1 MKNVTLSLDDQTY
14 RRARIAAAERNLSVS
29 ALVRGYLQSLQP
41 AADDANA
48 RASKLF
54 AQLDR
59 ARGFRAA
66 KRLTREAAHERKRT
80 A

>member
-14 RRARIAAAERNLSVS
+14 RRARITAAERNQSVS

-41 AADDANA
+41 AADDAGD
-48 RASKLF
+48 RAASLF
-54 AQLDR
+54 VQMDR

-66 KRLTREAAHERKRT
+66 NRLTREAANERKRT